1 MRKQTLVNAERYI
14 TPELKEFE
22 VKVLTSQERMLALE
36 YKLFGDIRRQIQGHI
51 PAMQET
57 ARAIARIDCLYSLAC
72 AAYDNRYVRPSLNTK
87 ATITIKDGRHPIIE
101 KYLKDE
107 LFVPNDVTLNHED
120 HEILV
125 ITGPNRAG
133 KSTYMRQ
140 VAASAVSPVKL
151 PSSS

>member
-1 MRKQTLVNAERYI
+1 
-14 TPELKEFE
+14 
-22 VKVLTSQERMLALE
+22 
-36 YKLFGDIRRQIQGHI
+36 
-51 PAMQET
+51 MQET

-87 ATITIKDGRHPIIE
+87 ATISIKDGRHPIIE

-125 ITGPNRAG
+125 ITGPNMAG

-140 VAASAVSPVKL
+140 VAVLVLMAQAAPSFPPRKGPSARWTVSLPVSV
-151 PSSS
+151 PATTSSPARVRS

>member
-1 MRKQTLVNAERYI
+1 MVNAERYI

-57 ARAIARIDCLYSLAC
+57 ARAIACIDCLYSLAC
-72 AAYDNRYVRPSLNTK
+72 AAYDKLLCPSQPNTK
-87 ATITIKDGRHPIIE
+87 ATISIKDGRHPIIE

-107 LFVPNDVTLNHED
+107 LFVPNDVTLK
-120 HEILV
+120 
-125 ITGPNRAG
+125 P
-133 KSTYMRQ
+133 
-140 VAASAVSPVKL
+140 
-151 PSSS
+151 

>member
-1 MRKQTLVNAERYI
+1 
-14 TPELKEFE
+14 
-22 VKVLTSQERMLALE
+22 
-36 YKLFGDIRRQIQGHI
+36 
-51 PAMQET
+51 MQAT

-87 ATITIKDGRHPIIE
+87 ATISIKDGRHPIIE

-125 ITGPNRAG
+125 ITRVSERCRRWLERAV
-133 KSTYMRQ
+133 KP
-140 VAASAVSPVKL
+140 VSH
-151 PSSS
+151 S